1 MPLPRPERA
10 AIALGSNLGD
20 RLATLQTAR
29 DRLRERAAPGAAFL
43 QSSIYRTEP
52 VGCPEG
58 SADFF
63 NAVIEIGWP
72 GTPLDLLAAL
82 QGIEAALG
90 RVRGGRPNEPRT
102 LDLDLLAFADLT
114 LAHPDLVL
122 PHPRLGGRRFVLEP
136 LAEIRPDLRPP
147 GLGDSVAG
155 RLAVLGGPPPE
166 RVHAVW

>member
-1 MPLPRPERA
+1 MSLPRPERA

-20 RLATLQTAR
+20 RLATLRAAR
-29 DRLRERAAPGAAFL
+29 DRLRERAAPGEAFL

-58 SADFF
+58 SPDFF

-72 GTPLDLLAAL
+72 GTALELLAAL
-82 QGIEAALG
+82 QEIEFALG
-90 RVRGGRPNEPRT
+90 RVRGGLANEPRT
-102 LDLDLLAFADLT
+102 LDLDLLALADHT

-122 PHPRLGGRRFVLEP
+122 PHPRLGRRRFVLEP

-155 RLAVLGGPPPE
+155 RLAALDGPPIE
-166 RVHAVW
+166 RVHASW